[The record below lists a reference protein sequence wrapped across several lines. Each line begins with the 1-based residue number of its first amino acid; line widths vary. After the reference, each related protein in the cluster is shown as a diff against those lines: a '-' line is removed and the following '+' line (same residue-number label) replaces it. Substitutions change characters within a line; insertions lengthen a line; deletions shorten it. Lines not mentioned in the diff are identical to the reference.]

1 MYLGQQWRTFSL
13 GSIAGIRASY
23 LPEYKACWIIQPVDV
38 SPLAVALYPDDCTY
52 GREVSW
58 ARGRVVCAIMSIFAC
73 KLSMVCPYG
82 YYFS

>member
-38 SPLAVALYPDDCTY
+38 SPLAVALYPDDRTY
-52 GREVSW
+52 GRDV
-58 ARGRVVCAIMSIFAC
+58 
-73 KLSMVCPYG
+73 
-82 YYFS
+82 

>member
-1 MYLGQQWRTFSL
+1 MSSGVSFPSDQ
-13 GSIAGIRASY
+13 
-23 LPEYKACWIIQPVDV
+23 LPVFELHYPPENKACWIIQPVDV

-58 ARGRVVCAIMSIFAC
+58 ARGRGVCAIMSIFAC

-82 YYFS
+82 CYFS